1 MHSDRVS
8 SQSTGTSLY
17 PQNQFMMIDSLSFDA
32 SQKNRILGILLS
44 FKKKLKSKG
53 ITRFRNFINSNFNL
67 NELHAKWLE
76 LIRLKEESRKDKNK
90 KALDNILKS
99 FKLAI
104 ESLLDSRQLPY
115 IFREVFKQEYD
126 YGGLI

>member
-1 MHSDRVS
+1 
-8 SQSTGTSLY
+8 
-17 PQNQFMMIDSLSFDA
+17 MMIDSLSFDA

>member
-1 MHSDRVS
+1 M
-8 SQSTGTSLY
+8 
-17 PQNQFMMIDSLSFDA
+17 
-32 SQKNRILGILLS
+32 
-44 FKKKLKSKG
+44 
-53 ITRFRNFINSNFNL
+53 RFRNFINNNFNL

-104 ESLLDSRQLPY
+104 ESLLDSRQLRQLPC

-126 YGGLI
+126 YGGRPDIKGIDRLVSNLFSTVHVHQLKEEFDENVLMIR